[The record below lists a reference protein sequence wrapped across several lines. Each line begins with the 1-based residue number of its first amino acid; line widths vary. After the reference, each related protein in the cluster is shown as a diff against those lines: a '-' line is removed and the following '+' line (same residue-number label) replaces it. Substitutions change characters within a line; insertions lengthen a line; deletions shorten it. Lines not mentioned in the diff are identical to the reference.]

1 MLMKLYMHPASI
13 TSRPVRLLIAEK
25 DLNVEHEVVDLFTG
39 AHHQEPFVSFNPN
52 RLVPV
57 LEDGDLK
64 LTESSAILKYL
75 ADKYDLPEYPKDLK
89 ARAKVNEIMDW
100 FNSNFYRDW
109 GYNLAYPQLFPHHKR
124 PSEEGH
130 QVAIQWGAEKSG
142 FWLQVLNDY
151 WLGDGRPYLAG
162 ANITIADYFGASIIG
177 LAEMIRCDLNRYPN
191 VAKWFANVKALPNW
205 APVSEALDGFAASL
219 EGKQFVAA

>member
-1 MLMKLYMHPASI
+1 MHPASI
-13 TSRPVRLLIAEK
+13 TSRPVRLLIAEHNL
-25 DLNVEHEVVDLFTG
+25 DVEEEVVDLFSG
-39 AHHQEPFVSFNPN
+39 AHHQEPFVSLNPN

-75 ADKYDLPEYPKDLK
+75 ADKFDLLVYPKDLQ
-89 ARAKVNEIMDW
+89 AMAKVNEIMDW

-109 GYNLAYPQLFPHHKR
+109 GYNLCYPQLFPHHKR

-130 QVAIQWGAEKSG
+130 KIAIERGAEKSA

-151 WLGDGRPYLAG
+151 WLGDRRPYLTG
-162 ANITIADYFGASIIG
+162 SNITIADYLGGSIIG
-177 LAEMIRCDLNRYPN
+177 LAEMIRLDLGRYPN
-191 VAKWFANVKALPNW
+191 VAAWYANVKALPSW
-205 APVSEALDGFAASL
+205 PPVSEAFDGYAASL
-219 EGKQFVAA
+219 EGQTFVTA

>member
-1 MLMKLYMHPASI
+1 MKLHMHPASI

-25 DLNVEHEVVDLFTG
+25 GLAVDEVLVDLMTG

-75 ADKYDLPEYPKDLK
+75 AEKYDLPEYPKDLK
-89 ARAKVNEIMDW
+89 ERAKVNEVMDW
-100 FNSNFYRDW
+100 FNTNLYRDW
-109 GYNLAYPQLFPHHKR
+109 GYNLCYPQLFPHHVR
-124 PSEEGH
+124 PSEEG
-130 QVAIQWGAEKSG
+130 QRVVVEWGRDRSK

-151 WLGDGRPYLAG
+151 WLGDGRQWLVG
-162 ANITIADYFGASIIG
+162 DRITIADYLGGSIVG
-177 LAEMIRCDLNRYPN
+177 LADIIRFDLAPYPN
-191 VAKWFANVKALPNW
+191 VTRWLANVKTLGHW
-205 APVSEALDGFAASL
+205 SEVSAALDGFAASVA
-219 EGKQFVAA
+219 EKEFVAA

>member
-1 MLMKLYMHPASI
+1 MKLHMHPASI

-25 DLNVEHEVVDLFTG
+25 GLDVEEVLVDLMTG

-75 ADKYDLPEYPKDLK
+75 ADKFDMPEYPKDLK

-100 FNSNFYRDW
+100 VNTNFYRDW
-109 GYNLAYPQLFPHHKR
+109 GYNLAYPQLFPHHAR
-124 PSEEGH
+124 PTPEG
-130 QVAIQWGAEKSG
+130 QRIAIEWGRDRSA
-142 FWLQVLNDY
+142 FWLQVMNDY
-151 WLGDGRPYLAG
+151 WLGDGRKWLTG
-162 ANITIADYFGASIIG
+162 EQITIADYLAGSIVALG
-177 LAEMIRCDLNRYPN
+177 EMIRVDIGKYPK
-191 VAKWFANVKALPNW
+191 VRAWLDRVKALPKW
-205 APVSEALDGFAASL
+205 GEVSAALDGFAAS
-219 EGKQFVAA
+219 VAEKEFIN